1 MADEADLSDQRIA
14 LDIEQG
20 ILLARQAKAL
30 QPKGS
35 CHYCDEAIGNDLLF
49 CNKACSEDFEEEE
62 SQLKRMGRR

>member
-1 MADEADLSDQRIA
+1 MADIADDSDERIQLA
-14 LDIEQG
+14 LEQA
-20 ILLARQAKAL
+20 ISQARSAPAL
-30 QPKGS
+30 RPKRH